1 MSESPRSDDGYQSH
15 YNESYAYQEP
25 KGTDDYGQ
33 TTYTAY
39 EPRYAY
45 QNATGRINGIPIFNN
60 WFSVK
65 IFIPLIYTKKKFWLI
80 LNYLIFI

>member
-45 QNATGRINGIPIFNN
+45 QNATGRDNYGNPTYNN
-60 WFSVK
+60 
-65 IFIPLIYTKKKFWLI
+65 
-80 LNYLIFI
+80 